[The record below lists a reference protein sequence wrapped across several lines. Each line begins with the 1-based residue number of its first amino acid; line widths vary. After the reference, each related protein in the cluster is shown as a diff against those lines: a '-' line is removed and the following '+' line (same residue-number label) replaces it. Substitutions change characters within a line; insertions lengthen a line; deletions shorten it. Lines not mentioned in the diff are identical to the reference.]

1 MVEQGQ
7 KQPLQLEQLTQ
18 FNYDAYILGPGDNLQ
33 IELLDLPELSGRF
46 SIGPDST
53 V

>member
-18 FNYDAYILGPGDNLQ
+18 FNYDAYILGPDDSLQ
-33 IELLDLPELSGRF
+33 IELLDLLELSGRF

-53 V
+53 I